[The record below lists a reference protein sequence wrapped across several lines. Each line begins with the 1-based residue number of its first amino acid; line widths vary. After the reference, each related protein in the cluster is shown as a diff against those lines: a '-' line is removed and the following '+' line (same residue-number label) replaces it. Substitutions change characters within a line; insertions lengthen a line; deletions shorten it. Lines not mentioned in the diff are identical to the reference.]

1 MPVFTESDVREFF
14 DRTTQTY
21 LSFWDSE
28 GVLHTGFF
36 AGPDDT
42 DYAAAADRTSDVVA
56 DDGGIDAS
64 SYVLDVGCGC
74 GNFLFHL
81 ARRVGCRGE
90 GLDLSI
96 ERIKFAQAKLV
107 TDFPAGAKMAFR
119 HASATAMPYDDATFS
134 HVVSQDALFLV
145 PDKPRSHAEIL
156 RVLRPGGVFA
166 FSDFL
171 QPRPDIGEQA
181 RRHVYDRV
189 RWNGGYSFLGYQLAL
204 EEAGFEMVL
213 ARNLDAHIR
222 RTYQV
227 LGVMA
232 RKRAAGT
239 DDDAARDWMLAF
251 AESCGEIEKAID
263 RHEFGWGIFVA
274 RKPGGPATPAG
285 PTTPAGPATPGGAA

>member
-1 MPVFTESDVREFF
+1 MEQTMAVYTESDVREFF
-14 DRTTQTY
+14 DRTTETY

-36 AGPDDT
+36 AGPDDR
-42 DYAAAADRTSDVVA
+42 DYRAAAERTSDVVA
-56 DDGGIDAS
+56 TDGGIDAS
-64 SYVLDVGCGC
+64 SRVLDVGCGC

-81 ARRVGCRGE
+81 ARRYGCRGE

-96 ERIKFAQAKLV
+96 ARVRFAREH
-107 TDFPAGAKMAFR
+107 TPAGADVVFR
-119 HASATAMPYDDATFS
+119 HASATDMPYADGEFT

-145 PDKPRSHAEIL
+145 PDKPRSHAEIR
-156 RVLRPGGVFA
+156 RVLEPGGVFA

-171 QPRPDIGEQA
+171 QPRADVGERA

-189 RWNGGYSFLGYQLAL
+189 RWGSGYSFLGYQQAL
-204 EEAGFEMVL
+204 VDAGFEMVL

-232 RKRAAGT
+232 RQRAADT
-239 DDDAARDWMLAF
+239 ADPAARAWMEAF
-251 AESCGEIEKAID
+251 AESCGEIEVAID
-263 RHEFGWGIFVA
+263 GGEFGWGIFVA
-274 RKPGGPATPAG
+274 RKPGGAR
-285 PTTPAGPATPGGAA
+285 